1 MDMLVRSVVGYQTTA
16 RENEPTRDFGH
27 RGGGYDGGGGFCS
40 GTNRDCAVMHVK
52 TPLIREIFDT
62 DLCLQGQ
69 QCPNHFFS
77 VACSNGGVLAEC
89 FNATVRE
96 VLTCGECGANL
107 NAPYSW
113 PDNRVQ
119 ILKFDAHTKALTL
132 KHLILENII
141 SEKIEDYSPEKH
153 TRFAGKLSS
162 TELCRGQHGAHHV
175 TYFSKQLPQ
184 HLCFALSSRTAGAS
198 KNTRYFAPDHHMELP
213 EINYSAFAAQDG
225 GGGGTLSSVLYELY
239 ATITHSGRDSQ
250 GGHFPAYVLRGDTS
264 WFHIDDEHV
273 VSVDAANVLDPQTH
287 QTIYMLFYRTKTNS
301 TGDGSS
307 SRMVR
312 QRTH

>member
-1 MDMLVRSVVGYQTTA
+1 
-16 RENEPTRDFGH
+16 
-27 RGGGYDGGGGFCS
+27 
-40 GTNRDCAVMHVK
+40 
-52 TPLIREIFDT
+52 
-62 DLCLQGQ
+62 
-69 QCPNHFFS
+69 
-77 VACSNGGVLAEC
+77 
-89 FNATVRE
+89 
-96 VLTCGECGANL
+96 
-107 NAPYSW
+107 
-113 PDNRVQ
+113 
-119 ILKFDAHTKALTL
+119 
-132 KHLILENII
+132 
-141 SEKIEDYSPEKH
+141 
-153 TRFAGKLSS
+153 
-162 TELCRGQHGAHHV
+162 
-175 TYFSKQLPQ
+175 
-184 HLCFALSSRTAGAS
+184 
-198 KNTRYFAPDHHMELP
+198 MELP